1 MNKLLAALTL
11 SFTLLAGAAA
21 AETPPGPDDVPSQAA
36 AEEQETFRPKTLIG
50 DRAASWGGFG
60 SPVIKGT
67 SLGGGTAILVGGRGA
82 AVLNHTVAIGGGG
95 FGLAGRRDDLA
106 FGYGGPSV
114 NVIFFPESL
123 VHFDVGALVGWGGA
137 RTGSLETGVFVLE
150 PEVNLELNITHNMR
164 LALGAS
170 YRHVTEVS
178 GATGIAPDFS
188 GFTGTLALRFG
199 TF

>member
-1 MNKLLAALTL
+1 MNKLLASLTL
-11 SFTLLAGAAA
+11 IGALLAGAAA
-21 AETPPGPDDVPSQAA
+21 AEAPPGSEVVPSQAA
-36 AEEQETFRPKTLIG
+36 AEEQDTFRPRTLIG
-50 DRAASWGGFG
+50 DGAASWGGFG
-60 SPVIKGT
+60 SPVIKAT
-67 SLGGGTAILVGGRGA
+67 SLAGGAAILVGGRGA
-82 AVLNHTVAIGGGG
+82 AVLNHKVAIGGGG

-123 VHFDVGALVGWGGA
+123 VHFDVGALVGWGAA
-137 RTGSLETGVFVLE
+137 RTGGVKTGVFVLE

-170 YRHVTEVS
+170 YRHVTDVGGS
-178 GATGIAPDFS
+178 TGIAPDFS
-188 GFTGTLALRFG
+188 GLTGTLALRFG